1 VSQANFN
8 LKEISADNSA
18 YVAQIAEKLV
28 AFTAILDRI
37 DRNISISAKIRG
49 HIWVEVVN
57 CINYTMVDG
66 FSTITKCSPE
76 GRALMSMDYQQI
88 IHRVE
93 IITHS
98 KVSPK
103 QRHFAEDYIRAYYL
117 SEQELEKWL
126 KENKQYTKKQKSS
139 LITTSGA
146 SLSKKTRQKLLA
158 FIEAG

>member
-1 VSQANFN
+1 MNYYSVIIIYN
-8 LKEISADNSA
+8 LYSRSLPNQKTFLTMLNTVFWPSLECNLYCKWFHAH
-18 YVAQIAEKLV
+18 
-28 AFTAILDRI
+28 
-37 DRNISISAKIRG
+37 ISIQ
-49 HIWVEVVN
+49 VEVVN

-66 FSTITKCSPE
+66 FSTITKWSPE

-117 SEQELEKWL
+117 SEQELEKVRERFYSFYVF
-126 KENKQYTKKQKSS
+126 K
-139 LITTSGA
+139 LIQA
-146 SLSKKTRQKLLA
+146 VTR
-158 FIEAG
+158 IV